1 MYFAT
6 ARRLL
11 TITFI
16 VLLLGVSTNAFA
28 CLVPLYGMQN
38 MEGGCP
44 SANEQPPQVFCDVFK
59 AGVPAHSNP
68 IHSLA
73 VHFSLPLVELDSL
86 ALLCSTAVLTRDLDS
101 SADKRPQNIFFKTTI
116 LRI

>member
-1 MYFAT
+1 MHFAT

-16 VLLLGVSTNAFA
+16 VLFLGVSTNAFA
-28 CLVPLYGMQN
+28 CLVPLYGVQN

-44 SANEQPPQVFCDVFK
+44 SGNEQPPQVFCDVFK
-59 AGVPAHSNP
+59 AGVPAHSIP
-68 IHSLA
+68 IHPPA
-73 VHFSLPLVELDSL
+73 VHLSLPLAELDSL
-86 ALLCSTAVLTRDLDS
+86 ALLWTTAILTRDLAS

>member
-1 MYFAT
+1 MHFAT

-11 TITFI
+11 TIVFI
-16 VLLLGVSTNAFA
+16 VLFLGLSTNAFA
-28 CLVPLYGMQN
+28 CLVPLYGVQN

-44 SANEQPPQVFCDVFK
+44 SGNEQPPQVFCDVFK

-68 IHSLA
+68 IHPPA
-73 VHFSLPLVELDSL
+73 VHLSLPLVELDSL
-86 ALLCSTAVLTRDLDS
+86 ALLCSTAVLTREVDS